1 MPDNADSAV
10 ADAPETP
17 NHRKWL
23 QRHRRS
29 VVLTVLTL
37 GLLLGL
43 VSWLAVEAFSAKQN
57 LQQARSEAMQAKD
70 ALSKGHADAAVQHAN
85 AVQAHARKASDATE
99 SIPWALAAKLPW
111 LGSPFETGQQMS
123 KVILGFANDVLTPAS
138 HIGLALA
145 PDKLFAGSR
154 LDVHTLRN
162 EEPTLAR
169 LSLEAKR
176 FDAEA
181 KAVTK
186 PAYLSEV
193 ADARDKLQSQ
203 ISTVARILDTAALAA
218 RIAPAMMGAD
228 GPTTYFMGFQTN
240 AEARGTG
247 GITGGFGILH
257 FDDGAPSVSTLGP
270 DNDLSG
276 LFQPVDLG
284 PEYSAEYAW
293 ANAGT
298 DIRNSNMSSHFP
310 YAAQIWRSMWAQKS
324 GSNVDGAI
332 AIDPVALSYILGA
345 IGHVTMPDGEEITKD
360 NVVQLTE
367 STAYSRFPLDQSARK
382 QYLQDIA
389 AEIVKKM
396 TSSIQSPHQLL
407 AALGKAVGER
417 RIAVWSSSEI
427 SQALLEQT
435 PLAHQIPDDAAPY
448 AEFVANNLAG
458 NKMDYYLKR
467 EITYTADQC
476 GGPTRN
482 STVTLKLTNDAPDT
496 ELPDYVA
503 GVGGLSS
510 NVKLTMP
517 RGSMLTSIKLI
528 ATKGSKLETAFA
540 NGQLAPVFAGVE
552 RGHPV
557 FELQVVIPPKQSGVL
572 TFHLTEPTSPGA
584 ARVPIQPLIDHVVP
598 DVRVPN
604 CR

>member
-1 MPDNADSAV
+1 MPDNTDSSV
-10 ADAPETP
+10 ADAPESP
-17 NHRKWL
+17 NRSSWL

-29 VVLTVLTL
+29 VVLTVLAL

-57 LQQARSEAMQAKD
+57 LQQARSEATQAKD

-85 AVQAHARKASDATE
+85 AVQAHAQKASDATE
-99 SIPWALAAKLPW
+99 SIPWTLAAKLPW

-123 KVILGFANDVLTPAS
+123 KVILGFANEVLTPAS

-145 PDKLFAGSR
+145 PDKLFTGSR
-154 LDVHTLRN
+154 LDVHALRN
-162 EEPTLAR
+162 EEPTLTK
-169 LSLEAKR
+169 LSLAAKR

-181 KAVTK
+181 AAVAK

-203 ISTVARILDTAALAA
+203 ISTVTRILDTAALAA
-218 RIAPAMMGAD
+218 RVAPAMMGAD

-276 LFQPVDLG
+276 LFQPVNLG

-324 GSNVDGAI
+324 GTNVDGAI

-435 PLAHQIPDDAAPY
+435 PEQ
-448 AEFVANNLAG
+448 
-458 NKMDYYLKR
+458 
-467 EITYTADQC
+467 
-476 GGPTRN
+476 
-482 STVTLKLTNDAPDT
+482 
-496 ELPDYVA
+496 
-503 GVGGLSS
+503 
-510 NVKLTMP
+510 
-517 RGSMLTSIKLI
+517 
-528 ATKGSKLETAFA
+528 
-540 NGQLAPVFAGVE
+540 
-552 RGHPV
+552 
-557 FELQVVIPPKQSGVL
+557 
-572 TFHLTEPTSPGA
+572 
-584 ARVPIQPLIDHVVP
+584 
-598 DVRVPN
+598 
-604 CR
+604 

>member
-1 MPDNADSAV
+1 M
-10 ADAPETP
+10 
-17 NHRKWL
+17 
-23 QRHRRS
+23 
-29 VVLTVLTL
+29 
-37 GLLLGL
+37 
-43 VSWLAVEAFSAKQN
+43 
-57 LQQARSEAMQAKD
+57 
-70 ALSKGHADAAVQHAN
+70 QHAN

-284 PEYSAEYAW
+284 PEYSAEYA
-293 ANAGT
+293 G
-298 DIRNSNMSSHFP
+298 
-310 YAAQIWRSMWAQKS
+310 
-324 GSNVDGAI
+324 
-332 AIDPVALSYILGA
+332 
-345 IGHVTMPDGEEITKD
+345 
-360 NVVQLTE
+360 
-367 STAYSRFPLDQSARK
+367 
-382 QYLQDIA
+382 
-389 AEIVKKM
+389 
-396 TSSIQSPHQLL
+396 
-407 AALGKAVGER
+407 
-417 RIAVWSSSEI
+417 
-427 SQALLEQT
+427 
-435 PLAHQIPDDAAPY
+435 
-448 AEFVANNLAG
+448 
-458 NKMDYYLKR
+458 
-467 EITYTADQC
+467 QC
-476 GGPTRN
+476 R
-482 STVTLKLTNDAPDT
+482 
-496 ELPDYVA
+496 
-503 GVGGLSS
+503 
-510 NVKLTMP
+510 
-517 RGSMLTSIKLI
+517 
-528 ATKGSKLETAFA
+528 
-540 NGQLAPVFAGVE
+540 
-552 RGHPV
+552 H
-557 FELQVVIPPKQSGVL
+557 
-572 TFHLTEPTSPGA
+572 
-584 ARVPIQPLIDHVVP
+584 
-598 DVRVPN
+598 
-604 CR
+604 

>member
-1 MPDNADSAV
+1 MSDNTDPPVVEATKNLDSR
-10 ADAPETP
+10 
-17 NHRKWL
+17 NWL
-23 QRHRRS
+23 QRHRRAA
-29 VVLTVLTL
+29 VLTL
-37 GLLLGL
+37 SAVGLLLGL
-43 VSWLAVEAFSAKQN
+43 AVWLAVEGLSAKQN
-57 LQQARSEAMQAKD
+57 LQQARSEAIQAKD
-70 ALSKGHADAAVQHAN
+70 ALSKGHADVAVQHAT

-99 SIPWALAAKLPW
+99 SIPWTLAAKLPW

-123 KVILGFANDVLTPAS
+123 KVVLGFANDVLAPAS
-138 HIGLALA
+138 RIGLALS
-145 PDKLFAGSR
+145 PDKLFSGSR
-154 LDVHTLRN
+154 LDVHALRN
-162 EEPTLAR
+162 EEPALTKLA
-169 LSLEAKR
+169 LEAKR
-176 FDAEA
+176 FDTEA
-181 KAVTK
+181 VAIPK
-186 PAYLSEV
+186 PEYLSEV
-193 ADARDKLQSQ
+193 ADARTKLQSQ
-203 ISTVARILDTAALAA
+203 ISTVAKILDTAALAA

-228 GPTTYFMGFQTN
+228 GPTSYFMGFQTN

-257 FDDGAPSVSTLGP
+257 FNDGAPTVSTLGP

-276 LFQPVDLG
+276 LFQPIDLG
-284 PEYSAEYAW
+284 PEYSTEYGW

-298 DIRNSNMSSHFP
+298 DIRNSNLSSHFP
-310 YAAQIWRSMWAQKS
+310 YAAQIWRSMWSQKS
-324 GSNVDGAI
+324 GANVDGAI

-367 STAYSRFPLDQSARK
+367 SIAYSRFPLDQSARK

-396 TSSIQSPHQLL
+396 THSIQSPHELL

-417 RIAVWSSSEI
+417 RIAVWSSSEV
-427 SQALLEQT
+427 SQKLLEQT
-435 PLAHQIPDDAAPY
+435 PLAHEIPDDPAPY
-448 AEFVANNLAG
+448 AELVVNNLAG

-496 ELPDYVA
+496 QLPDYVA
-503 GVGGLSS
+503 GVGGLSP

-517 RGSMLTSIKLI
+517 KGSMLTSVKLI
-528 ATKGSKLETAFA
+528 ATKDSKLETAFA

-557 FELQVVIPPKQSGVL
+557 FEIQVVIPPKQSGVL
-572 TFHLTEPTSPGA
+572 TFHLSEPPSPGA
-584 ARVPIQPLIDHVVP
+584 ARVPIQPLIDRVVP
-598 DVRVPN
+598 DVRVPE